1 MDRSDI
7 GCLSGSLDPK
17 LLIFLVSYHLKMVLV
32 DTQAVV
38 AHVVDLFLTRNE
50 SVLVGEC
57 DYVNSHSLSV
67 KRHSGVSTSSAIS
80 GMGASPDVT
89 RAGYFIDLESHVD
102 NQDVRGDFP
111 PDVGASAHQS
121 VPMKSGWLCKARNGI
136 ETDLV
141 ASQPKKKSR
150 HGREH
155 HSMATCKALGLHS
168 KDASS

>member
-7 GCLSGSLDPK
+7 RCLSGSLDPK

-38 AHVVDLFLTRNE
+38 AHVVDLLLARNE

-67 KRHSGVSTSSAIS
+67 KRHSGVSTPSAIS

-89 RAGYFIDLESHVD
+89 RTGHAIDLESHV
-102 NQDVRGDFP
+102 NNGNVRQDFLS
-111 PDVGASAHQS
+111 DVTSSAH
-121 VPMKSGWLCKARNGI
+121 
-136 ETDLV
+136 
-141 ASQPKKKSR
+141 
-150 HGREH
+150 
-155 HSMATCKALGLHS
+155 
-168 KDASS
+168 DASLV